1 MLRSIKKIQLLLRA
15 FILLRIYLQIY
26 LPLQYFES
34 NLELSISIQIRYIF
48 RKEFILK
55 GSLAYPRIICFFK
68 ILRRNL
74 LFINHFVDRADFSR
88 SNQTTPNTKTPDT
101 PQTRLPRN
109 ISNPRTIFYEETISH
124 NPANIEP
131 LDTPQTSQLPTSRL
145 PTQPF

>member
-74 LFINHFVDRADFSR
+74 LFINHFVDRADFS
-88 SNQTTPNTKTPDT
+88 
-101 PQTRLPRN
+101 
-109 ISNPRTIFYEETISH
+109 
-124 NPANIEP
+124 
-131 LDTPQTSQLPTSRL
+131 
-145 PTQPF
+145 

>member
-55 GSLAYPRIICFFK
+55 GSL
-68 ILRRNL
+68 ILE
-74 LFINHFVDRADFSR
+74 LFVSSKSYEETYFSLTISSIGPISR
-88 SNQTTPNTKTPDT
+88 DLIKPLQTPKRPILHK
-101 PQTRLPRN
+101 LPRN
-109 ISNPRTIFYEETISH
+109 ISNPRTTFYEETISH

-131 LDTPQTSQLPTSRL
+131 LDTPQTSQTSRL
-145 PTQPF
+145 PTQPL

>member
-55 GSLAYPRIICFFK
+55 GSLAYPRIIRFFK

-74 LFINHFVDRADFSR
+74 LFINCQTDFSR

-101 PQTRLPRN
+101 PQTSPQYLES
-109 ISNPRTIFYEETISH
+109 SNDLLRRDNFS
-124 NPANIEP
+124 
-131 LDTPQTSQLPTSRL
+131 
-145 PTQPF
+145 

>member
-55 GSLAYPRIICFFK
+55 RIVKRSLAYPRIIRFFK

-74 LFINHFVDRADFSR
+74 LFINCQTDFSR

-101 PQTRLPRN
+101 PQTSPQYLES
-109 ISNPRTIFYEETISH
+109 SNDLLRRDNFS
-124 NPANIEP
+124 
-131 LDTPQTSQLPTSRL
+131 
-145 PTQPF
+145 